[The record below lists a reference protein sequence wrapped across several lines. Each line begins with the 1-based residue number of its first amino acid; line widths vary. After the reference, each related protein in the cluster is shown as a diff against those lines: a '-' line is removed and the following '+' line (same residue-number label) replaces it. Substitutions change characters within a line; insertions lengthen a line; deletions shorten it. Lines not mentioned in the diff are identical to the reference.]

1 MTGRFG
7 DAIDNFL
14 IVVVAIAVVLLLVV
28 MLGSRQSPFRR
39 KLSQILVQN
48 PRTAKHQPLEF
59 NREYYITGEKTM
71 RRPIRGKNP
80 ARTEQ
85 AVLVQKVDERRRT
98 IDPSGTLKLYNEY
111 YELIFKTRKGD
122 ILHLVTSKQAY
133 VNMPF
138 HQQGTLTFQ
147 GERLIRFQ
155 YADGEV
161 TENQQAFHTSIVS
174 TAVAAGRR

>member
-1 MTGRFG
+1 MAAALAQRSLHT
-7 DAIDNFL
+7 
-14 IVVVAIAVVLLLVV
+14 LL
-28 MLGSRQSPFRR
+28 
-39 KLSQILVQN
+39 K
-48 PRTAKHQPLEF
+48 
-59 NREYYITGEKTM
+59 TGEQHVRNK
-71 RRPIRGKNP
+71 RLNGS
-80 ARTEQ
+80 TESA
-85 AVLVQKVDERRRT
+85 AVHPNGTTSAQQCRSH
-98 IDPSGTLKLYNEY
+98 SGTLKLYNEY

-161 TENQQAFHTSIVS
+161 TENQQAFHTSTVS

>member
-1 MTGRFG
+1 MYMVSLLSILPFTAPACGSAQGGGEAPEAPRVYFVRDITPENMVRLYEALERPATGKVAVKLSTG
-7 DAIDNFL
+7 ESGGHNFL
-14 IVVVAIAVVLLLVV
+14 KPELI
-28 MLGSRQSPFRR
+28 
-39 KLSQILVQN
+39 KD
-48 PRTAKHQPLEF
+48 
-59 NREYYITGEKTM
+59 
-71 RRPIRGKNP
+71 
-80 ARTEQ
+80 
-85 AVLVQKVDERRRT
+85 LVQKVDERRRT

-161 TENQQAFHTSIVS
+161 TENQQAFHTSTVS

>member
-98 IDPSGTLKLYNEY
+98 IDPSGTLKL
-111 YELIFKTRKGD
+111 
-122 ILHLVTSKQAY
+122 
-133 VNMPF
+133 
-138 HQQGTLTFQ
+138 
-147 GERLIRFQ
+147 
-155 YADGEV
+155 
-161 TENQQAFHTSIVS
+161 
-174 TAVAAGRR
+174 